1 VRRKELLLGAKARSG
16 KTYCVGLFKYNKK
29 FGYLNAL
36 IITPAPSETIPQF
49 TDDLFCKFGDFIG
62 INIVEI
68 KTGKDFETMTL
79 TNKNIII
86 VSKQLLD
93 DYVSENKIESIQEL
107 DLDFIFDE
115 NHFTEQ
121 H

>member
-1 VRRKELLLGAKARSG
+1 VRKPDLEKLIVLEGYSTNIIRSS
-16 KTYCVGLFKYNKK
+16 
-29 FGYLNAL
+29 YLNAL

-79 TNKNIII
+79 TNKT
-86 VSKQLLD
+86 LL
-93 DYVSENKIESIQEL
+93 S
-107 DLDFIFDE
+107 
-115 NHFTEQ
+115 
-121 H
+121 

>member
-16 KTYCVGLFKYNKK
+16 KTYCVGGLFNKYNKK

-68 KTGKDFETMTL
+68 KTGKTL
-79 TNKNIII
+79 KP
-86 VSKQLLD
+86 
-93 DYVSENKIESIQEL
+93 
-107 DLDFIFDE
+107 
-115 NHFTEQ
+115 
-121 H
+121 

>member
-1 VRRKELLLGAKARSG
+1 VRKPDLEKLIVLEGYSTNIKE
-16 KTYCVGLFKYNKK
+16 

-79 TNKNIII
+79 TNKT
-86 VSKQLLD
+86 LL
-93 DYVSENKIESIQEL
+93 S
-107 DLDFIFDE
+107 
-115 NHFTEQ
+115 
-121 H
+121 

>member
-1 VRRKELLLGAKARSG
+1 M
-16 KTYCVGLFKYNKK
+16 
-29 FGYLNAL
+29 NAL

-79 TNKNIII
+79 TNKT
-86 VSKQLLD
+86 LL
-93 DYVSENKIESIQEL
+93 S
-107 DLDFIFDE
+107 
-115 NHFTEQ
+115 
-121 H
+121 

>member
-1 VRRKELLLGAKARSG
+1 LSAEKSCCCAKARSG
-16 KTYCVGLFKYNKK
+16 KTYCVGGLFNKYNKK

-79 TNKNIII
+79 TNKT
-86 VSKQLLD
+86 LL
-93 DYVSENKIESIQEL
+93 S
-107 DLDFIFDE
+107 
-115 NHFTEQ
+115 
-121 H
+121 